1 MLDLLAEAVQVEI
14 IGDVFLVHFGE
25 ELVSFQVAEPLNP
38 AVAGL
43 TVIFIVQVLIY
54 IVCNCNVSLEQNRY
68 FQEALQRQIAAP
80 II

>member
-14 IGDVFLVHFGE
+14 IGDVFLVHFRE

-68 FQEALQRQIAAP
+68 FQEVLQKAAH

>member
-25 ELVSFQVAEPLNP
+25 ELVSLQVAEPLNP

-43 TVIFIVQVLIY
+43 TVIFIV
-54 IVCNCNVSLEQNRY
+54 
-68 FQEALQRQIAAP
+68 
-80 II
+80 